1 MKDAQS
7 NTLYKSLLNHI
18 ACMHNDVDY
27 RRSINAYINNQSGRI
42 RKQYPAVSVGAEY
55 HGIEH
60 TGNQHIYAQNTD
72 FNPLL
77 LSALIA
83 KYGKLNILDPISCNH
98 VGHCAENYA
107 ATKVLDEIQ
116 HNAPIPIKLSDIGF
130 TVAIQPRTG
139 KKVDWC
145 SICHTIFD

>member
-1 MKDAQS
+1 M
-7 NTLYKSLLNHI
+7 HI
-18 ACMHNDVDY
+18 ARMHNDVDY
-27 RRSINAYINNQSGRI
+27 RRTINAYMNNVPGRI
-42 RKQYPAVSVGAEY
+42 RKEYPAVSVGAEY

-83 KYGKLNILDPISCNH
+83 KYGKLNILDPISCNR

-116 HNAPIPIKLSDIGF
+116 HNGPIPIKLSDIGF
-130 TVAIQPRTG
+130 TVAIQPRTW
-139 KKVDWC
+139 KMVDWC